1 MVFFEYK
8 GDLFNAAKDLH
19 LKNDDLLFAH
29 CISSDFA
36 LGAGIA
42 KVFRYK
48 YKVKEQLP
56 RIGCGLDKLEWGKV
70 RDMIQRV
77 FSDMC
82 INIYVYTL

>member
-29 CISSDFA
+29 YISSDFA

-42 KVFRYK
+42 KV
-48 YKVKEQLP
+48 L
-56 RIGCGLDKLEWGKV
+56 G
-70 RDMIQRV
+70 
-77 FSDMC
+77 
-82 INIYVYTL
+82 INIKLRNSCCTFQ